1 MDRAMSPH
9 RIVRAPTL
17 PAPSGYAHAVVAE
30 PGTLVYLGGQTAQG
44 SDGAICGRTVVEQFD
59 VAAGN
64 VVAALAAAGGQ
75 PEHLVYVAIYVTDV
89 AEYRASLGELG
100 SVYRRHLGHHY
111 PAMALLGVTAL
122 FDDAAKI
129 ELVGVAVIPAGR

>member
-1 MDRAMSPH
+1 MSPH
-9 RIVRAPTL
+9 RIVRAPGL

-44 SDGAICGRTVVEQFD
+44 SDGAIRGRTIVEQFD

-64 VVAALAAAGGQ
+64 VVAVLTAAGGQ
-75 PEHLVYVAIYVTDV
+75 PEHLVYMTIYVTDV
-89 AEYRASLGELG
+89 AEYRASLGDLG
-100 SVYRRHLGHHY
+100 TVYRRHLGYHY
-111 PAMALLGVTAL
+111 PAMALVGVSAL

-129 ELVGVAVIPAGR
+129 ELAAAAVIPIL

>member
-1 MDRAMSPH
+1 MSPH
-9 RIVRAPTL
+9 RIVRAPGL

-44 SDGAICGRTVVEQFD
+44 SDGAIRGRTIVEQCD

-75 PEHLVYVAIYVTDV
+75 PEHLVYVTIYVTDV
-89 AEYRASLGELG
+89 AEYRASLGDVG
-100 SVYRRHLGHHY
+100 IVYRRHLGYHY
-111 PAMALLGVTAL
+111 PAMALVGVSAL

-129 ELVGVAVIPAGR
+129 ELAGAAVIPIL

>member
-1 MDRAMSPH
+1 MSPH
-9 RIVRAPTL
+9 RIVRAPGL
-17 PAPSGYAHAVVAE
+17 ADPSGYAHAVVAG

-44 SDGAICGRTVVEQFD
+44 SDGAIRGRTIVEQFD

-75 PEHLVYVAIYVTDV
+75 PEHLVYMTVYVTDV
-89 AEYRASLGELG
+89 AEYRASLRDLG
-100 SVYRRHLGHHY
+100 TVYRRQLGHHY
-111 PAMALLGVTAL
+111 PAMALVGVSAL

-129 ELVGVAVIPAGR
+129 ELVGAAVIPIP

>member
-9 RIVRAPTL
+9 RIVRAPGL

-44 SDGAICGRTVVEQFD
+44 SDGAIRGRTIIEQFD

-75 PEHLVYVAIYVTDV
+75 PQHLVYVTIYVTDV
-89 AEYRASLGELG
+89 AEYRASLGDLG
-100 SVYRRHLGHHY
+100 TVYRRHLGYHY
-111 PAMALLGVTAL
+111 PAMTLVGVSAL

-129 ELVGVAVIPAGR
+129 ELAGAAVIPIL